1 MVRRLDAKITAAEQ
15 SGENVA
21 LLRKTLRAVKSKL
34 SQPETLSKAD
44 LESLEVTLLRLEE
57 DTSSL

>member
-1 MVRRLDAKITAAEQ
+1 MVKKLDVKLTAAEKA
-15 SGENVA
+15 GENVA
-21 LLRKTLRAVKSKL
+21 LLRKTLNAVKSKL
-34 SQPETLSKAD
+34 SQAESLSRTD

>member
-1 MVRRLDAKITAAEQ
+1 MMRRLDARITAAEQ
-15 SGENVA
+15 AGENVA